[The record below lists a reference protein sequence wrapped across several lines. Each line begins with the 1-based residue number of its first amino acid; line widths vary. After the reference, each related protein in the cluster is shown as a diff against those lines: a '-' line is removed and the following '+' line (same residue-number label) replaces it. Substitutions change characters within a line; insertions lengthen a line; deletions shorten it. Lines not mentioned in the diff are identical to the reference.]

1 MKEITISLSET
12 EAEALD
18 RMAAIRGTTTD
29 EVLKTMI
36 THEYIEIDLK
46 SALNENGYFT
56 ISPVKDL
63 PDIIEQAFYNMLVF
77 PSDNTPIDEKAVIN
91 AYNYAIEKK
100 ETHPNLQ
107 TLEAERDR
115 FINEV
120 IENNFF

>member
-1 MKEITISLSET
+1 MKEITISLSEK

-18 RMAAIRGTTTD
+18 RMAAIRGTTAG

-91 AYNYAIEKK
+91 AYNYAAEQVQDRLKLQAMEDNKK
-100 ETHPNLQ
+100 E
-107 TLEAERDR
+107 
-115 FINEV
+115 FIEYHC
-120 IENNFF
+120 